1 MPPLGVVQE
10 RAKNFGA
17 SILAPIYE
25 CLPDLLKP
33 REGADATKG
42 ANGTAKAA
50 DGKPKAAAGKGKAAD
65 GSAKASKKQ
74 KR

>member
-1 MPPLGVVQE
+1 M
-10 RAKNFGA
+10 NFGA

-33 REGADATKG
+33 RQAAET
-42 ANGTAKAA
+42 ANGDGTAIKR
-50 DGKPKAAAGKGKAAD
+50 
-65 GSAKASKKQ
+65 Q

>member
-1 MPPLGVVQE
+1 LHCCGCVVRHDQKRLTVWMSRCVAQE
-10 RAKNFGA
+10 RAMNFGA

-33 REGADATKG
+33 RQGAE
-42 ANGTAKAA
+42 ANGAKA
-50 DGKPKAAAGKGKAAD
+50 DGAKGKGTKR
-65 GSAKASKKQ
+65 Q